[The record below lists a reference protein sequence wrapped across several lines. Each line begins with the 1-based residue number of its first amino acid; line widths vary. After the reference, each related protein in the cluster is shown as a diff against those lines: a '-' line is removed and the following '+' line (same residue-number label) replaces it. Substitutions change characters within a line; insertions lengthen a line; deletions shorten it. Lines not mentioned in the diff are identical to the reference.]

1 MKIKFDSNKLVSLKD
16 FFNIGWYKDNEAD
29 FALHITLFG
38 REYSWDFYKKDS
50 GWIGYYDGTYDE
62 EWEQA

>member
-1 MKIKFDSNKLVSLKD
+1 MKIKFHSNKLVSLKD
-16 FFNIGWYKDNEAD
+16 CFNIGWYKDDQAD
-29 FALHITLFG
+29 FAFNITLFG

>member
-16 FFNIGWYKDNEAD
+16 FFNVGWYKDNEAD

-38 REYSWDFYKKDS
+38 REYSFDFYKKDS
-50 GWIGYYDGTYDE
+50 GWMDYYE
-62 EWEQA
+62 EDLDQA